1 MEMQTI
7 YPFRLPRGYVD
18 KEENLH
24 REGRTCLAT
33 ADDEL
38 SAPCDPAV
46 KADESRMSTL
56 VRGKVVTD
64 LVILNK
70 ITPYVNDG
78 LFLADMEYLQ
88 NMWGGVISV
97 VSPWQTS
104 TQAS

>member
-1 MEMQTI
+1 MEMQAI
-7 YPFRLPRGYVD
+7 YPFRLPRGYID

-24 REGRTCLAT
+24 REGQMRLAT
-33 ADDEL
+33 AGDEL

-46 KADESRMSTL
+46 KADERRMNTL
-56 VRGKVVTD
+56 VRGKVVTA
-64 LVILNK
+64 LVTINE
-70 ITPYVNDG
+70 ITPYVIEG